1 MNEPS
6 SEEPS
11 RGSIRFGEFLRHA
24 SVRYGEIRYGDLA
37 ALGQRGKAARI
48 GLTPRHVTR
57 ILAPYLSVRFGEQLK
72 AVVPLALYLAAFQAI
87 VLRQSIAGSLGISL
101 GLFAVIVG
109 LMLFMEGLKVGL
121 MPFAEMLGTELPVK
135 LKLGTVVVVAFVIGA
150 AATFAEPAIS
160 VLQSAGASVSA
171 RDAPLLHALLNRYSL
186 ALVLS
191 VALGV
196 GIATIVGVQ
205 RSLRG
210 WSLKPLIFATLVPT
224 LLVTVYAFV
233 DSTGQV
239 ERIIGLAWDCGGVTT
254 GPVTVPLV
262 LALGIGVAHAANRD
276 DGFSGFGVV
285 TLASVLPILMVLVLG
300 IVLLHT
306 GGAEAPAVTA
316 GVTPDEATTSGMMAA
331 GIAVLGAARAVLPL
345 CLLLIAILVWLLKT
359 PIPNRTITFYGMA
372 LALVGMAVFNL
383 GLTFGLGALGEQVG
397 KVMPAAF
404 QAQPSVLGSPLFDSA
419 MGKGLA
425 LLFAFFLGLGA
436 TLAEPALRALAL
448 TVENVTNGA
457 MERGTVIGAVSA
469 GVGVGI
475 TVGVAKI
482 IWGFSITPI
491 LLLGYGVLLVL
502 TLMSTEKF
510 VNVAWDSAGV
520 TTGPV
525 TVPLV
530 IALGLGLGQASGVVE
545 GFGILAMASLFPIG
559 SVLIMGLLSDWRLA
573 RRRGVAEEVEE
584 EIAEASMMN

>member
-1 MNEPS
+1 MTELPD
-6 SEEPS
+6 EEPS
-11 RGSIRFGEFLRHA
+11 RRSIRFGEFLRHA

-37 ALGQRGKAARI
+37 GLSPRGKASRI
-48 GLTPRHVTR
+48 GVTPRHVLR
-57 ILAPYLSVRFGEQLK
+57 ILAPYLSVRFGEQLR

-87 VLRQSIAGSLGISL
+87 VLRQSLAGSLGISL

-135 LKLGTVVVVAFVIGA
+135 LNLGTVVVVAFVIGA

-160 VLQSAGASVSA
+160 VLQSAGASVSSQ
-171 RDAPLLHALLNRYSL
+171 DAPLLQALLNRYSL
-186 ALVLS
+186 ALVLA
-191 VALGV
+191 VAVGV
-196 GIATIVGVQ
+196 GIATILGVQ

-224 LLVTVYAFV
+224 LLVTAYAFV
-233 DSTGQV
+233 ESTGQV
-239 ERIIGLAWDCGGVTT
+239 ERIVGLAWDCGGVTT

-285 TLASVLPILMVLVLG
+285 TLASVLPILMVLILG

-306 GGAEAPAVTA
+306 GGAEAPAATA

-331 GIAVLGAARAVLPL
+331 GLAVLGAARAVLPL

-359 PIPNRTITFYGMA
+359 PIPNRTITFYGMT

-383 GLTFGLGALGEQVG
+383 GLTFGLGTLGEQVG

-404 QAQPSVLGSPLFDSA
+404 QAHSSVLGSPLFDSA

-436 TLAEPALRALAL
+436 TLAEPALRALAM

-491 LLLGYGVLLVL
+491 LLLGYGMLLVL
-502 TLMSTEKF
+502 TLMSSEKF

-573 RRRGVAEEVEE
+573 RRQGVAEEVEE

>member
-1 MNEPS
+1 MSEPS
-6 SEEPS
+6 SEDPR

-24 SVRYGEIRYGDLA
+24 SVRYGEIRYGDLSS
-37 ALGQRGKAARI
+37 LNPGGKATRI
-48 GLTPRHVTR
+48 GVTPRHVLR
-57 ILAPYLSVRFGEQLK
+57 ILTPYLSVRFGEQLR
-72 AVVPLALYLAAFQAI
+72 AVVPLALYLALFQAI
-87 VLRQSIAGSLGISL
+87 ILRQSVLGSLGISL

-135 LKLGTVVVVAFVIGA
+135 LKLGTVVVVAFIIGA

-160 VLQSAGASVSA
+160 VLQSAGASVSSQ
-171 RDAPLLHALLNRYSL
+171 DAPLLHALLNRYSL
-186 ALVLS
+186 ALVLA
-191 VALGV
+191 VAVGV
-196 GIATIVGVQ
+196 GFATILGVQ

-224 LLVTVYAFV
+224 LLVTIYAYV

-285 TLASVLPILMVLVLG
+285 TLASVLPILMVLILS

-306 GGAEAPAVTA
+306 GGAEAPESAAV
-316 GVTPDEATTSGMMAA
+316 VTPDEATTSGLMAA
-331 GIAVLGAARAVLPL
+331 GLAVLGAARAVLPL

-359 PIPNRTITFYGMA
+359 PIPTRTITFYGMA

-397 KVMPAAF
+397 HIMPAAF
-404 QAQPSVLGSPLFDSA
+404 QNQPAIQGSPIYDSA

-436 TLAEPALRALAL
+436 TLAEPALRALAM

-457 MERGTVIGAVSA
+457 MERGTVIGAVSV

-491 LLLGYGVLLVL
+491 LLLGYGILLVL
-502 TLMSTEKF
+502 TVFSSEKF

-573 RRRGVAEEVEE
+573 RQRGLTEEVAEEL
-584 EIAEASMMN
+584 AEASMMN